1 MLLEKEQ
8 ENPLPHAVI
17 MANPISLVPD
27 FSPSSTLLSQTGFYG
42 VPGTRQACLGQ
53 LGRILRKCPGAG
65 KLALCGHTKTWKS
78 VLNARFGYTLCGEDM
93 DSVGGIHEHGDRRR
107 DSHQGKRDGEGGAC
121 NEISFKKILL
131 GMLCCLCG

>member
-8 ENPLPHAVI
+8 ETPLPHAVI

-27 FSPSSTLLSQTGFYG
+27 FSPSSTLPSKTGFCG
-42 VPGTRQACLGQ
+42 VPGTRQVCLGQ
-53 LGRILRKCPGAG
+53 LGRIQRKCPGAG

-78 VLNARFGYTLCGEDM
+78 VLNARFGYTLGGEDM

-107 DSHQGKRDGEGGAC
+107 DSLAKGEGWRRGD
-121 NEISFKKILL
+121 L
-131 GMLCCLCG
+131 